1 MAFFSRPCVL
11 PKLPAKCRRTS
22 TLGLSL
28 GARAQAAAAARIGTA
43 LVRSLSVAL
52 FLEDGLEDDE
62 DDGVGRKEAA
72 DRAVAAA
79 RGPAGG
85 LQHAAVP

>member
-1 MAFFSRPCVL
+1 MRALRWYQDERRYCTLSGEHHG
-11 PKLPAKCRRTS
+11 CRE
-22 TLGLSL
+22 LSL
-28 GARAQAAAAARIGTA
+28 GARAQAAAAARIGSARSIA
-43 LVRSLSVAL
+43 LGRTL
-52 FLEDGLEDDE
+52 LEDGLEDDE